1 MSKLISELKGKICV
15 LSFENAL
22 SDVKCEVID
31 VDDEWIK
38 CRLLN
43 KKNAEEYVI
52 Y

>member
-31 VDDEWIK
+31 VDDVG
-38 CRLLN
+38 LN
-43 KKNAEEYVI
+43 VVSLTRRMQKNM
-52 Y
+52 